1 MDFSL
6 TEEQQELANLA
17 RQILSDRSTLPHLKE
32 LDGSDEWF
40 DRGTWAEL
48 AKANLLGI
56 ALPEDVGGLGFGF
69 LELCL
74 LLQEQGRAVSPMPLL
89 HTLVSVALPVAEF
102 GTPEQRE
109 VLRETVAGNLVGTA
123 AFNEL
128 GADPLDPQT
137 VAERSG
143 DGWRITGR
151 KVCVPAAHIA
161 SGILV
166 PAKVGSDVGLFFV
179 RPQSPGVTLER
190 QETMDHEPV
199 FVLTLDGVEVDD
211 SSRLGD
217 IEQGRDI
224 LHWTLQRTITG
235 ICAISAGACQEALRI
250 TAEYTTTR
258 KQFDRAIGTFQAVG
272 QRMADSYMDTHAVT
286 LTMLQAAT
294 HLADG
299 EAADAEVAT
308 AKFWAAEGGS
318 RVVHAALHVHGGIC
332 IDIDYPIQRY
342 FLWVKQNE
350 VTLGAATP
358 QLRTLGRLI
367 AAGAV

>member
-6 TEEQQELANLA
+6 TEEQQELSALA
-17 RQILSDRSTLPHLKE
+17 RRILGDRSTLPHLKT

-40 DRGTWAEL
+40 DRDTWAEL
-48 AKANLLGI
+48 AQANLLGI
-56 ALPEDVGGLGFGF
+56 ALPEEVGGLGFGF

-74 LLQEQGRAVSPMPLL
+74 LLQEQGRAVAPMPLL

-128 GADPLDPQT
+128 GTSPTDPRT
-137 VAERSG
+137 VAERVG
-143 DGWRITGR
+143 DRWRITGR

-161 SGILV
+161 NGILV
-166 PAKVGSDVGLFFV
+166 PARVGHDVGLFFV
-179 RPQSPGVTLER
+179 PPRTDGVTLER
-190 QETMDHEPV
+190 QETMDHEPL

-211 SSRLGD
+211 SMRLGAVD
-217 IEQGRDI
+217 EGREI
-224 LHWTLQRTITG
+224 LRWTLARTVTG

-272 QRMADSYMDTHAVT
+272 QRMADAYMDTQAVT

-299 EAADAEVAT
+299 ETADAEVAT
-308 AKFWAAEGGS
+308 AKFWASEGGS

-332 IDIDYPIQRY
+332 IDVDYPIQRY

-358 QLRTLGRLI
+358 QLRELGRLI
-367 AAGAV
+367 AAGAA